1 MLKRI
6 ILPLYIIVFTQII
19 IAQNVIK
26 QGKIYYEM
34 DFPDIPAEQKQM
46 MASMLPKDATAY
58 FKESKTR
65 IETPTPFGK
74 MIIIRDIQK
83 KEFVFAFNNIEKKKK
98 VAFKK
103 TDEEVKNALADT
115 NKVKINVEITKE
127 TKMITGYKGTKAIVT
142 SILNGKSSVSEYWF
156 NSEIPKINMGNEQD
170 EIFSKLDGGLLEY
183 TVNQGEMRITMRVR
197 QIVKEEMSDKLFE
210 IGAAYKMVKDEE
222 ELANEMMK

>member
-1 MLKRI
+1 MLKRV
-6 ILPLYIIVFTQII
+6 ILPLFFVVFSQIL

-46 MASMLPKDATAY
+46 MASVLPKDATAY
-58 FKESKTR
+58 FKEGKTR
-65 IETPTPFGK
+65 VETPTPFGK

-83 KEFVFAFNNIEKKKK
+83 KEFVFAFNNIEKRKK

-103 TDEEVKNALADT
+103 TDEEVKNALSDT
-115 NKVKINVEITKE
+115 NKVSIHVEITKE
-127 TKMITGYKGTKAIVT
+127 TKMIAGYKGTKAIVT
-142 SILNGKSSVSEYWF
+142 ATLNGKSVVSEYWF

-170 EIFSKLDGGLLEY
+170 AIFSKLDGGLLEY
-183 TVNQGEMRITMRVR
+183 TVNQDEMRIVMRIR
-197 QIVKEEMSDKLFE
+197 KLTKEEINDKLFE
-210 IGAAYKMVKDEE
+210 IGASYKMVKDEE

>member
-6 ILPLYIIVFTQII
+6 ILPLYLIVFTQVIS
-19 IAQNVIK
+19 AQTPIK
-26 QGKIYYEM
+26 QGKIFYEM
-34 DFPDIPAEQKQM
+34 DFPDIPAEQKKM

-58 FKESKTR
+58 FKEGKTR
-65 IETPTPFGK
+65 VETPTPFGK
-74 MIIIRDIQK
+74 MIIIRDVQK
-83 KEFVFAFNNIEKKKK
+83 KDFLFAFNNVEKRKK
-98 VAFKK
+98 VAFIK

-115 NKVKINVEITKE
+115 NKIKINVEVMKE
-127 TKMITGYKGTKAIVT
+127 TKIIAGYKGTKAIVT
-142 SILNGKSSVSEYWF
+142 ANLNGKSSVSEYWF

-210 IGAAYKMVKDEE
+210 VGAAYKMVKDEE